1 MFIVITSVLRSAGSS
16 ALLLASKD
24 SRVRVKVSPSACS
37 AVSMVTKEVVDEWEN
52 SMKECSVPDY
62 SLKEMSRTFVIGT
75 SG

>member
-1 MFIVITSVLRSAGSS
+1 MLMVITSVLRSAGSS

-37 AVSMVTKEVVDEWEN
+37 AVSMVTNEAVEEREN
-52 SMKECSVPDY
+52 SMNECSVPDY
-62 SLKEMSRTFVIGT
+62 SLKEMARTLVIGT